1 VGHNPASQYTAGP
14 VQAGYSGKAFNSG
27 SVPKY
32 TSAFK
37 RRRHFSASV
46 PMPMRKSP
54 TGRVAANGNNE
65 ARSGPSTKTSFQVLM
80 GEKDTA

>member
-1 VGHNPASQYTAGP
+1 
-14 VQAGYSGKAFNSG
+14 
-27 SVPKY
+27 
-32 TSAFK
+32 
-37 RRRHFSASV
+37 
-46 PMPMRKSP
+46 MPMRKSP